1 LGKKPIGSEV
11 LVDLFGF
18 DVKKGYKCNAIGV
31 VIFDVDLNEF

>member
-18 DVKKGYKCNAIGV
+18 DVKKGYKCHSIGV
-31 VIFDVDLNEF
+31 IVIDV